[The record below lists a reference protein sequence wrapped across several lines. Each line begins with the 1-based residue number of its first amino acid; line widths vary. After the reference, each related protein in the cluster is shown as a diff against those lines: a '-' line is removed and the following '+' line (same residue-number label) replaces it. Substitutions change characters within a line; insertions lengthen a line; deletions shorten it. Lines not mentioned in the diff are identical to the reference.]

1 MNFNISNL
9 ASIIFSVNKNVG
21 TNKTANKSE
30 FQAPTINNSQSE
42 TITTQQF
49 IGLTNHIAITAK
61 NIMNNMQQNIFLR
74 DMLNLPKEWTNLL
87 NEFAFSAN
95 NAQLANLLKNL
106 QNQNGGT
113 INSSLLALLNSSAR
127 VNLAALAEQINK
139 NSSLM
144 ADKMLKLM
152 GNAMNQQ
159 NITQ

>member
-9 ASIIFSVNKNVG
+9 ASIIFSVNKNVA

-30 FQAPTINNSQSE
+30 FQAPPTNNSQSE
-42 TITTQQF
+42 TLTPQQF
-49 IGLTNHIAITAK
+49 IGLANQITISAK

-106 QNQNGGT
+106 QKQ
-113 INSSLLALLNSSAR
+113 
-127 VNLAALAEQINK
+127 
-139 NSSLM
+139 
-144 ADKMLKLM
+144 KMLIHSRI
-152 GNAMNQQ
+152 AA
-159 NITQ
+159 